1 MKGAGIMKKTTT
13 KFLAVLTVCMMLICF
28 SACGGGSDTTISV
41 GAAEIRMETYLK
53 NKGFG
58 ENDFLSEGDV
68 MTIDGEK
75 VYVFSWRVK
84 DGENADRLFGMY
96 AISLDGKSY
105 YEYQEARSE
114 WIKDMNASEE

>member
-1 MKGAGIMKKTTT
+1 MKKKST
-13 KFLAVLTVCMMLICF
+13 KVLAVLTVCIMLICF
-28 SACGGGSDTTISV
+28 SACSSGGDTTISV
-41 GAAEIRMETYLK
+41 NAAEIRMEAYLES
-53 NKGFG
+53 KGFG
-58 ENDFLSEGDV
+58 ENDFLSEGEV

-105 YEYQEARSE
+105 YEYQETRGE
-114 WIKDMNASEE
+114 WIKDMNASKE

>member
-1 MKGAGIMKKTTT
+1 MKKMTT
-13 KFLAVLTVCMMLICF
+13 KVLAVLTVCMTLICF
-28 SACGGGSDTTISV
+28 SACGGENDATISV
-41 GAAEIRMETYLK
+41 SAAEIRMETYLK
-53 NKGFG
+53 SKGFG
-58 ENDFLSEGDV
+58 ENDFLSEGEV

-105 YEYQEARSE
+105 YEYQGVRSE

>member
-1 MKGAGIMKKTTT
+1 MKKMTT
-13 KFLAVLTVCMMLICF
+13 KVLAVLTVCMMLICF
-28 SACGGGSDTTISV
+28 SSCGGGSDTTISV
-41 GAAEIRMETYLK
+41 SAAEIRMETYLK

-68 MTIDGEK
+68 MTIDGEQ
-75 VYVFSWRVK
+75 VYAFSWRVK
-84 DGENADRLFGMY
+84 EGENADRLFGMY

-105 YEYQEARSE
+105 YEYQEARGE

>member
-1 MKGAGIMKKTTT
+1 MKKMTT
-13 KFLAVLTVCMMLICF
+13 KVLAVLTVCMMLICF
-28 SACGGGSDTTISV
+28 SACGGGNDAAISV
-41 GAAEIRMETYLK
+41 NAAEIRMETYLK
-53 NKGFG
+53 SKGF
-58 ENDFLSEGDV
+58 EESDFLSEGEV

-96 AISLDGKSY
+96 AISLDGKGY
-105 YEYQEARSE
+105 YEYQETRGE